1 MLKIVFIIN
10 CFGKFFCKISFFKVN
25 IHLWANQRR
34 RQTEVRGR
42 MDSTGQPGPR
52 VLLQKSIF
60 YISKGIFVLSRY
72 VYTLEITDFETLQW
86 DSEQCKK
93 DDVPKLAYTT

>member
-1 MLKIVFIIN
+1 
-10 CFGKFFCKISFFKVN
+10 
-25 IHLWANQRR
+25 
-34 RQTEVRGR
+34 

-72 VYTLEITDFETLQW
+72 VYTLEITDFETLQ
-86 DSEQCKK
+86 
-93 DDVPKLAYTT
+93 